1 MLQTMKNYVIA
12 IDLGG
17 TNTVLGLVDKE
28 GQVLTQTSFKTQ
40 AYPELAGYVSRC
52 GEAVRFLLNE
62 IEGVGQVSAI
72 GIGAPDVNYWN
83 RTIENATNLP
93 WKGIV
98 PLAELLEQEVSL
110 PVRIT
115 NDAKAAALG
124 EMLYG
129 AAKGMKDFIMLT
141 LGTGVGS
148 GIVVNGQLVYGRRSF
163 AGELGHVSIRPES
176 GRPCPCG
183 RKGCLETYCSATGVA
198 QTACEL
204 LTDAKYADSL
214 LHQMN
219 PADITSKEVYEA
231 AMQGDALANDVFRLT
246 GEWLGEACADFATF
260 SDPEAFIFFG
270 GLTKAADCFMPHLQ
284 ETYQRT
290 VFDNYKGT
298 AKFLIS
304 ELEDGNAALLGAAA
318 LAWLDE

>member
-1 MLQTMKNYVIA
+1 MKNYVIA
-12 IDLGG
+12 FDLGG

-28 GQVLTQTSFKTQ
+28 GNVLHQTSFKTQ
-40 AYPELAGYVSRC
+40 AYPELVGFVTRC
-52 GEAVRFLLNE
+52 GEAVRFLLDKIGGAE
-62 IEGVGQVSAI
+62 QVKAI
-72 GIGAPDVNYWN
+72 GIGAPDVNYWD

-93 WKGIV
+93 WKGVV
-98 PLAELLEQEVSL
+98 PLAELLEKEVSL
-110 PVRIT
+110 PVCIT

-148 GIVVNGQLVYGRRSF
+148 GIVVNGKLVYGRRSF

-183 RKGCLETYCSATGVA
+183 RRGCLETYCSATGVA
-198 QTACEL
+198 QTAREL
-204 LTDAKYADSL
+204 LAEASYADSL
-214 LHQMN
+214 LHQVN
-219 PADITSKEVYEA
+219 AEDITSKDVYDA
-231 AMQGDALANDVFRLT
+231 AMQGDTLANEVFRLT

-270 GLTKAADCFMPHLQ
+270 GLTKAADCFMPHLV

-304 ELEDGNAALLGAAA
+304 TLEGGNAALLGAAA
-318 LAWLDE
+318 LAWLEESVD